1 MRAARRAVLAGI
13 VSAFVSTSVAAQQKP
28 AAGQP
33 AQLQV
38 SLAEAVRRA
47 LDVQPSIVQARGDVR
62 TAGADERSAAGAFL
76 PAITASGSSTLA
88 STSQIGRASCRERG

>member
-1 MRAARRAVLAGI
+1 MRAARRGVIVGI
-13 VSAFVSTSVAAQQKP
+13 VSAFVSTGVAAQQKP

-47 LDVQPSIVQARGDVR
+47 LDVQPQTSAPRGARSFR
-62 TAGADERSAAGAFL
+62 
-76 PAITASGSSTLA
+76 P
-88 STSQIGRASCRERG
+88 